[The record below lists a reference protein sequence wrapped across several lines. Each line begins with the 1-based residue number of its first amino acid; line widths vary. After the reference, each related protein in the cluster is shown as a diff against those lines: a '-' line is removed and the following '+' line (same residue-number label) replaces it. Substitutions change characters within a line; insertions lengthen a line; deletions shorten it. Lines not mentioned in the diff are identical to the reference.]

1 MRSDY
6 HLYCTWYWKLL
17 CFEWSRPFGVSVA
30 VSAEAP
36 AWAAPTDWK
45 EKDFDAEIKKLEAD
59 AEQRL
64 DTKITELMGNIEK
77 TGKAN

>member
-1 MRSDY
+1 M
-6 HLYCTWYWKLL
+6 
-17 CFEWSRPFGVSVA
+17 A